1 MMAVPIFTFSLNH
14 KLLPGR
20 VTIGKYDGTHS
31 CFTAATAADKVL
43 VHSPHRRVGL
53 ASGRVVP
60 SDANKELALLNINQ
74 SVLSICAGNLDVTEE
89 RDTLVVGTPTNLLAY
104 DVENNTDI
112 FYKEVSDGSSVVI
125 IGKLGSFP
133 NPLAIVGGN
142 CSLQGFD
149 YEGNDPFWTVTGDNV
164 CSLALLDFDHDG
176 ENELIVGSE
185 DFDIRVFKEDNIIN
199 EQTETE
205 AVTALAAFQ
214 SNKFG
219 YGLANGTVGVYEKLQ
234 RLWRVKSK
242 NRAVAIYGYDLNGDG
257 VEELITGWSNG
268 KIDARNSR
276 TGEVI
281 FKDNLNHSIAGIV
294 EGDYRLSGKSDLIC
308 CSVEGE
314 VRGYNLL
321 RQVNV
326 QSHMSGG
333 TANVETEVIRDLF
346 TKKQALLLELRNYE
360 GNSQFSEI
368 CAGDMGQQLAVANQH
383 VGIIPAQTR
392 LQTGVAINMGTEQKP
407 PHVEISLST
416 NNETIISAVMVFAE
430 GIFEG
435 ETHVLHPKDS
445 EVTSRL
451 DVALYPP
458 RDVPVDIHIKALV
471 GYEGSQHYHV
481 FELTR
486 QLPRFSMYA
495 VLAERTQDVDSF
507 VSFVISERLQRIA
520 MWINQN
526 FLLMADYE
534 VQEDLNITFLSLR
547 DNTEVTLSME
557 SSGHM
562 EISTRNMALAGD
574 IIQSLATFLNLQEL
588 QVSANFPEEQEKI
601 GELLQ
606 KVSALQDVRLRL
618 GAEMADHSGLIR
630 SLVVRAEDARHLDD
644 MKSMR
649 KWYLELNDVNTDMI
663 RGYNIRCKNHQ
674 ELLESLRQLNVI
686 IQKAA
691 RLRVGKYKTNIVNLC
706 RTALKNNNLN
716 SLVKIMKNGE
726 A

>member
-1 MMAVPIFTFSLNH
+1 MAVPIFTFNLNH

-31 CFTAATAADKVL
+31 CLTAATTADKVL
-43 VHSPHRRVGL
+43 VHSPHRRMGL
-53 ASGRVVP
+53 AVGRVVP

-74 SVLSICAGNLDVTEE
+74 SVTSICAGNLNPTEE

-104 DVENNTDI
+104 DVENNSDI
-112 FYKEVSDGSSVVI
+112 FYKEVSDGASVIV
-125 IGKLGSFP
+125 IGKLGSLE
-133 NPLAIVGGN
+133 NPLAIIGGN
-142 CSLQGFD
+142 CSLQGYD

-164 CSLALLDFDHDG
+164 CSLALLDFDLDG
-176 ENELIVGSE
+176 ENELLVGSE
-185 DFDIRVFKEDNIIN
+185 DFDIRIYKEDNIIN

-205 AVTALAAFQ
+205 AVTALAAFRG
-214 SNKFG
+214 NKFG

-234 RLWRVKSK
+234 RIWRVKSK
-242 NRAVAIYGYDLNGDG
+242 NRAVSIYGYDLNGDG

-268 KIDARNSR
+268 KIDARSSR

-294 EGDYRLSGKSDLIC
+294 EGDYRLSGKNDLIC

-314 VRGYNLL
+314 VRGYNLS
-321 RQVNV
+321 RQVSMRPNIPAGHV
-326 QSHMSGG
+326 
-333 TANVETEVIRDLF
+333 NIETEAIRDLF

-360 GNSQFSEI
+360 GNSQFSDI
-368 CAGDMGQQLAVANQH
+368 GAGELGQQFAAANQH
-383 VGIIPAQTR
+383 MGIIPAQTR
-392 LQTGVAINMGTEQKP
+392 LQTGIAINMGTEEKA

-416 NNETIISAVMVFAE
+416 NNETVIRSVMVFAE

-445 EVTSRL
+445 DVTSRL

-495 VLAERTQDVDSF
+495 ILAERTQEVKSS
-507 VSFVISERLQRIA
+507 VSFVINERLQRIA
-520 MWINQN
+520 MWVNQN
-526 FLLMADYE
+526 FLLLTDYE
-534 VQEDLNITFLSLR
+534 VATDLNLTFLSLR
-547 DNTEVTLSME
+547 DNTEVTITME
-557 SSGHM
+557 ANGHM
-562 EISTRNMALAGD
+562 VITTHNVALAGD
-574 IIQSLATFLNLQEL
+574 IIQSLATFLNLEEL

-630 SLVVRAEDARHLDD
+630 SLVVRAEDSRQLDD

-649 KWYLELNDVNTDMI
+649 KWYLELNDVNTDLV

-674 ELLESLRQLNVI
+674 ELLDALKQLNII
-686 IQKAA
+686 IQRTA
-691 RLRVGKYKTNIVNLC
+691 RLRVGKYKTDVVNLC
-706 RTALKNNNLN
+706 RLALKNNNLN
-716 SLVKIMKNGE
+716 SLVKIMRTGE

>member
-1 MMAVPIFTFSLNH
+1 MAVPIFTFSLNQ

-31 CFTAATAADKVL
+31 CLTAATTADKVL
-43 VHSPHRRVGL
+43 VHSPHRHLGL
-53 ASGRVVP
+53 AVGRVVP
-60 SDANKELALLNINQ
+60 SDTNKELALLNINQ
-74 SVLSICAGNLDVTEE
+74 SVLSVCAGNLNVAEE
-89 RDTLVVGTPTNLLAY
+89 RDVLVVGTPTNLLAY

-112 FYKEVSDGSSVVI
+112 FYEEAGCISAVVT
-125 IGKLGSFP
+125 IGKLGSLP
-133 NPLAIVGGN
+133 NPLAIAGGN

-149 YEGNDPFWTVTGDNV
+149 YKGNDPFWTVTGDNV
-164 CSLALLDFDHDG
+164 CSLALMDFDHDG

-185 DFDIRVFKEDNIIN
+185 DFEIRVFKEDNIIN

-205 AVTALAAFQ
+205 TVTTLAALG
-214 SNKFG
+214 SSKFG
-219 YGLANGTVGVYEKLQ
+219 YGLANGTVGIYEKLQ

-242 NRAVAIYGYDLNGDG
+242 NRAVSVYGYDLNGDG

-268 KIDARNSR
+268 KIDARSSR

-294 EGDYRLSGKSDLIC
+294 EGDYRLSGKNDLIC

-314 VRGYNLL
+314 VRGYNLS
-321 RQVNV
+321 RQVTMRSSISAGSV
-326 QSHMSGG
+326 
-333 TANVETEVIRDLF
+333 TVETDAIRDLF

-360 GNSQFSEI
+360 GNNQFSEI
-368 CAGDMGQQLAVANQH
+368 SAGDMGQQLAAANQH

-416 NNETIISAVMVFAE
+416 NNETVIAAVMVFAE

-435 ETHVLHPKDS
+435 ETHVLHPKPS
-445 EVTSRL
+445 EVSSRL

-458 RDVPVDIHIKALV
+458 RDVPVDIHIK
-471 GYEGSQHYHV
+471 
-481 FELTR
+481 
-486 QLPRFSMYA
+486 
-495 VLAERTQDVDSF
+495 
-507 VSFVISERLQRIA
+507 IA

-526 FLLMADYE
+526 FLLLTDYE
-534 VQEDLNITFLSLR
+534 VEGDLNTTFLSLR
-547 DNTEVTLSME
+547 DNVEVTLSMD
-557 SSGHM
+557 SNGQMSVITH
-562 EISTRNMALAGD
+562 NMALAGD

-588 QVSANFPEEQEKI
+588 QVVTANFPEEQEKI
-601 GELLQ
+601 GELL
-606 KVSALQDVRLRL
+606 KNISALQDVRLRL

-630 SLVVRAEDARHLDD
+630 SLVVRAEDARLLDD

-649 KWYLELNDVNTDMI
+649 KWYLELNDVNTDLI

-674 ELLESLRQLNVI
+674 ELLDALKQLNVI

-691 RLRVGKYKTNIVNLC
+691 QLRVGKYKTSVVNLC
-706 RTALKNNNLN
+706 RIALKNNNLN
-716 SLVKIMKNGE
+716 SLVKILKTGE